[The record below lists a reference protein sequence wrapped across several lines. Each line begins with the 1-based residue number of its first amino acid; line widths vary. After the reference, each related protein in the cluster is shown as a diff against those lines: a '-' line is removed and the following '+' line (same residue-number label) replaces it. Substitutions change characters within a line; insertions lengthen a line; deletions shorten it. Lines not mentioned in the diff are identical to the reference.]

1 MLAGKSP
8 SQQSSFFPPTP
19 DPLMTATSADRQTL
33 RLDELSEALRISRQ
47 TLVRWTD
54 RGLIEADLDWG
65 VSNENQELR
74 LIALTQSTVD
84 FLEGFA
90 GEYREDTVSRTEARR
105 LLKLIDRNQV
115 QKLIR
120 QGSIKA
126 RKVKGETRVSVGSVE
141 DYLMTLEEIE

>member
-1 MLAGKSP
+1 M
-8 SQQSSFFPPTP
+8 PT
-19 DPLMTATSADRQTL
+19 DLRKTL
-33 RLDELSEALRISRQ
+33 RLDELSEAIRISRQ

-54 RGLIEADLDWG
+54 RGLISADLGWG
-65 VSNENQELR
+65 VSADNQETR
-74 LIALTQSTVD
+74 LIEVDQSTIE

-126 RKVKGETRVSVGSVE
+126 RKIKGETRVSVGSVE
-141 DYLMTLEEIE
+141 DYLMTLEVDD

>member
-1 MLAGKSP
+1 MADTLA
-8 SQQSSFFPPTP
+8 PT
-19 DPLMTATSADRQTL
+19 SL

-54 RGLIEADLDWG
+54 RGLINASLDWG
-65 VSNENQELR
+65 VSDANEELR
-74 LIALTQSTVD
+74 LIQLSDSTLD
-84 FLEGFA
+84 FLRGFA
-90 GEYREDTVSRTEARR
+90 DEYREDTVSRTEARR

-141 DYLMTLEEIE
+141 DYLIHLEETGTLA

>member
-1 MLAGKSP
+1 
-8 SQQSSFFPPTP
+8 
-19 DPLMTATSADRQTL
+19 MTTTADAQTL

-54 RGLIEADLDWG
+54 RGLIDAALDWG
-65 VSNENQELR
+65 VSDENEELR
-74 LIALTQSTVD
+74 LIQLTQSTRD

-141 DYLMTLEEIE
+141 DYLMTLEDDQ

>member
-1 MLAGKSP
+1 
-8 SQQSSFFPPTP
+8 
-19 DPLMTATSADRQTL
+19 MTTTADAQTL
-33 RLDELSEALRISRQ
+33 RLDELSEVLRISRQ

-54 RGLIEADLDWG
+54 RGLIDAALDWG
-65 VSNENQELR
+65 VSDANEELR
-74 LIALTQSTVD
+74 LIQITQSTLD

-126 RKVKGETRVSVGSVE
+126 RKIKGETRVSVGSVE
-141 DYLMTLEEIE
+141 DYLMTLEETD

>member
-1 MLAGKSP
+1 MSTP
-8 SQQSSFFPPTP
+8 S
-19 DPLMTATSADRQTL
+19 DKTL

-54 RGLIEADLDWG
+54 RKLIDADLNYG
-65 VSNENQELR
+65 VSEHNRQTR
-74 LIALTQSTVD
+74 LVRLSEDTLD
-84 FLEGFA
+84 FLRGFA

-141 DYLMTLEEIE
+141 DYLMTLEDEA

>member
-1 MLAGKSP
+1 MSTP
-8 SQQSSFFPPTP
+8 S
-19 DPLMTATSADRQTL
+19 DKTL
-33 RLDELSEALRISRQ
+33 RLDELSEAIRISRQ

-54 RGLIEADLDWG
+54 RGLINADLDWG
-65 VSNENQELR
+65 VSELNRQMR
-74 LIALTQSTVD
+74 LVRLSESTLD
-84 FLEGFA
+84 FLRGFA

-141 DYLMTLEEIE
+141 DYLMTLEDEG

>member
-1 MLAGKSP
+1 
-8 SQQSSFFPPTP
+8 
-19 DPLMTATSADRQTL
+19 MTTEDRRTL
-33 RLDELSEALRISRQ
+33 RLDELSEAIRISRQ

-54 RGLIEADLDWG
+54 RGLINADLDWG
-65 VSNENQELR
+65 VSDDNAETR
-74 LIALTQSTVD
+74 LIQLDQSTID

-141 DYLMTLEEIE
+141 DYLMTLEDTE

>member
-1 MLAGKSP
+1 
-8 SQQSSFFPPTP
+8 
-19 DPLMTATSADRQTL
+19 MTTTTADAQTL

-54 RGLIEADLDWG
+54 RGLIDAALDWG
-65 VSNENQELR
+65 VSDENEELR
-74 LIALTQSTVD
+74 LIQLTQSTLD

-126 RKVKGETRVSVGSVE
+126 RKIKGETRVSVGSVE
-141 DYLMTLEEIE
+141 DYLMTLEVDD

>member
-1 MLAGKSP
+1 M
-8 SQQSSFFPPTP
+8 
-19 DPLMTATSADRQTL
+19 SASDDRQTL

-54 RGLIEADLDWG
+54 RGLIQADLDWG
-65 VSNENQELR
+65 VSEENRELR
-74 LIALTQSTVD
+74 LIALAQSTVD

-90 GEYREDTVSRTEARR
+90 GEYRDDTVSRTEARR

-141 DYLMTLEEIE
+141 DYLMTLEVEEA

>member
-1 MLAGKSP
+1 
-8 SQQSSFFPPTP
+8 
-19 DPLMTATSADRQTL
+19 MTDHRKTL

-54 RGLIEADLDWG
+54 RGLINADLGWG
-65 VSNENQELR
+65 VSDDNQETR
-74 LIALTQSTVD
+74 LIEVDQSTVD

-90 GEYREDTVSRTEARR
+90 SEYREDTVSRTEARR

-126 RKVKGETRVSVGSVE
+126 RKIKGETRVSVGSVE
-141 DYLMTLEEIE
+141 DYLMTLEEEEA

>member
-1 MLAGKSP
+1 MSV
-8 SQQSSFFPPTP
+8 TP
-19 DPLMTATSADRQTL
+19 DAQIL

-54 RGLIEADLDWG
+54 RGLIDAALDWG
-65 VSNENQELR
+65 VSDENQELR
-74 LIALTQSTVD
+74 LIQLNQTTLD
-84 FLEGFA
+84 FLGEFA

-126 RKVKGETRVSVGSVE
+126 RKIKGETRVSVGSVE
-141 DYLMTLEEIE
+141 DYLMTLEETE

>member
-1 MLAGKSP
+1 
-8 SQQSSFFPPTP
+8 
-19 DPLMTATSADRQTL
+19 MTAAAAASTL
-33 RLDELSEALRISRQ
+33 RLDELSEAIRISRQ

-54 RGLIEADLDWG
+54 RGLINAELDWG
-65 VSNENQELR
+65 VSDANAQTR
-74 LIALTQSTVD
+74 LIQIADTSLD
-84 FLEGFA
+84 FLRGFA
-90 GEYREDTVSRTEARR
+90 DEYREDTVSRTEARR

-141 DYLMTLEEIE
+141 DYLMTLEEVAA

>member
-1 MLAGKSP
+1 M
-8 SQQSSFFPPTP
+8 
-19 DPLMTATSADRQTL
+19 ATSTDTQTL

-54 RGLIEADLDWG
+54 RGLIDAALDWG
-65 VSNENQELR
+65 VSDENEELR
-74 LIALTQSTVD
+74 LIQLSESTRS

-126 RKVKGETRVSVGSVE
+126 RKIKGETRVSVGSVE
-141 DYLMTLEEIE
+141 DYLMTLETSE

>member
-1 MLAGKSP
+1 MLASP
-8 SQQSSFFPPTP
+8 P
-19 DPLMTATSADRQTL
+19 DRQTL

-54 RGLIEADLDWG
+54 RGLIDAALDWG
-65 VSNENQELR
+65 VSDANEETR
-74 LIALTQSTVD
+74 LIQLTPSTRD

-141 DYLMTLEEIE
+141 DYLMTLEEEE

>member
-1 MLAGKSP
+1 
-8 SQQSSFFPPTP
+8 
-19 DPLMTATSADRQTL
+19 MTTLTDDRKTL

-54 RGLIEADLDWG
+54 RGLINADLDWG
-65 VSNENQELR
+65 VSDQNQETR
-74 LIALTQSTVD
+74 LIEVDQSTLD

-141 DYLMTLEEIE
+141 DYLMTLEDTE

>member
-1 MLAGKSP
+1 
-8 SQQSSFFPPTP
+8 
-19 DPLMTATSADRQTL
+19 MTTTDAQTL

-54 RGLIEADLDWG
+54 RGLIDAALDWG
-65 VSNENQELR
+65 VSDANEETR
-74 LIALTQSTVD
+74 LIQITPSTRD

-126 RKVKGETRVSVGSVE
+126 KKIKGETRVSVGSVE
-141 DYLMTLEEIE
+141 DYLMTLEEAD

>member
-1 MLAGKSP
+1 MD
-8 SQQSSFFPPTP
+8 TP
-19 DPLMTATSADRQTL
+19 AASTL
-33 RLDELSEALRISRQ
+33 RLDELSEAIRISRQ

-54 RGLIEADLDWG
+54 RGLINAELDWG
-65 VSNENQELR
+65 VSAANAQTR
-74 LIALTQSTVD
+74 LMKISDSSLD
-84 FLEGFA
+84 FLRGFA
-90 GEYREDTVSRTEARR
+90 DEYRDDTVSRTEARR

-141 DYLMTLEEIE
+141 DYLMTLEEVA

>member
-1 MLAGKSP
+1 MSV
-8 SQQSSFFPPTP
+8 TP
-19 DPLMTATSADRQTL
+19 DAQIL

-54 RGLIEADLDWG
+54 RGLIDAALDWG
-65 VSNENQELR
+65 VSDENQELR
-74 LIALTQSTVD
+74 LIQLNQTTLD
-84 FLEGFA
+84 FLGEFA

-126 RKVKGETRVSVGSVE
+126 KKIKGETRVSVGSVE
-141 DYLMTLEEIE
+141 DYLMTLEETD

>member
-1 MLAGKSP
+1 M
-8 SQQSSFFPPTP
+8 PTLT
-19 DPLMTATSADRQTL
+19 DDRKTL

-54 RGLIEADLDWG
+54 RGLIAADLGWG
-65 VSNENQELR
+65 VSDDNRETR
-74 LIALTQSTVD
+74 LIEVDQSTLD

-126 RKVKGETRVSVGSVE
+126 RKIKGETRVSVGSVE
-141 DYLMTLEEIE
+141 DYLMTLEETE

>member
-1 MLAGKSP
+1 
-8 SQQSSFFPPTP
+8 
-19 DPLMTATSADRQTL
+19 MTTIDAQTL

-54 RGLIEADLDWG
+54 RGLIDAALDWG
-65 VSNENQELR
+65 VSDANEETR
-74 LIALTQSTVD
+74 LIQITPSTRD

-126 RKVKGETRVSVGSVE
+126 KKIKGETRVSVGSVE
-141 DYLMTLEEIE
+141 DYLMTLEETD

>member
-1 MLAGKSP
+1 MPDTTVA
-8 SQQSSFFPPTP
+8 QS
-19 DPLMTATSADRQTL
+19 L

-54 RGLIEADLDWG
+54 RGLITASLGWG
-65 VSNENQELR
+65 VSDENREIR
-74 LIALTQSTVD
+74 LIDIADASLD

-90 GEYREDTVSRTEARR
+90 TEYRDDTVSRTEARR

-141 DYLMTLEEIE
+141 DYLMTLEDPS

>member
-1 MLAGKSP
+1 M
-8 SQQSSFFPPTP
+8 PTLT
-19 DPLMTATSADRQTL
+19 DPRKTL

-54 RGLIEADLDWG
+54 RGLINADLDWG
-65 VSNENQELR
+65 VSDSNEETR
-74 LIALTQSTVD
+74 LIEVDQSTLD

-126 RKVKGETRVSVGSVE
+126 RKIKGETRVSVGSVE
-141 DYLMTLEEIE
+141 DYLMTLEETE

>member
-1 MLAGKSP
+1 MPA
-8 SQQSSFFPPTP
+8 PT
-19 DPLMTATSADRQTL
+19 DTRKTL
-33 RLDELSEALRISRQ
+33 RLDERSEALRISRQ

-54 RGLIEADLDWG
+54 RGLINADLGCG
-65 VSNENQELR
+65 VSDSNQETR
-74 LIALTQSTVD
+74 LIEVDDSTIE

-126 RKVKGETRVSVGSVE
+126 RKIKGETRVSVGSVE
-141 DYLMTLEEIE
+141 DYLMTLEVEEEA

>member
-1 MLAGKSP
+1 M
-8 SQQSSFFPPTP
+8 PTP
-19 DPLMTATSADRQTL
+19 TDDRKTL

-54 RGLIEADLDWG
+54 RGLIAADLGWG
-65 VSNENQELR
+65 VSDQNRETR
-74 LIALTQSTVD
+74 LIEVDQSTLD

-141 DYLMTLEEIE
+141 DYLMTLEIVD

>member
-1 MLAGKSP
+1 
-8 SQQSSFFPPTP
+8 
-19 DPLMTATSADRQTL
+19 MTTDDRQTL
-33 RLDELSEALRISRQ
+33 RLDELSEAIRISRQ

-54 RGLIEADLDWG
+54 RGLISADLGWG
-65 VSNENQELR
+65 VSADNAETR
-74 LIALTQSTVD
+74 LIEIDQSTIE

-126 RKVKGETRVSVGSVE
+126 RKIKGETRVSVGSVE
-141 DYLMTLEEIE
+141 DYLMTLEETE